1 MVEPEKKCV
10 DCGSTEIFLMWKSKY
25 SELEE
30 DVYQCFDCYCKAYE
44 NYIHI
49 DNNDDEDYM

>member
-1 MVEPEKKCV
+1 MEEPKNKCV
-10 DCGSTEIFLMWKSKY
+10 DCGSEEVFITWKSKY
-25 SELEE
+25 SETEE
-30 DVYQCFDCYCKAYE
+30 DIFQCFDCYCQAYE